1 MPDGSCDIFLL
12 FREDI
17 GRVGTLH
24 VMGINIM
31 TDQREI
37 DVQRRYYAK
46 TAHEY
51 DAMHVTSNDEHFLAL
66 SFMVGVLDYFQIRSI
81 LDVGAGTGRALRY
94 IKSCRPDIRIAGIEP
109 VKEMREI
116 GYAHGLSQHELME
129 GDATKLEFCESEFD
143 LVCEFG
149 VLHHVKRPE
158 QVVSE
163 MLRVAGKAILI
174 SDSNNFGHGSPQARA
189 FKQVINWLGLW
200 KLADWVKTGGKG
212 YTLSKGDGLAYS
224 YSVFNNYQQIRSHCD
239 SIHLLNTTNG
249 GINLYTTASHVAL
262 LGIKR

>member
-1 MPDGSCDIFLL
+1 
-12 FREDI
+12 
-17 GRVGTLH
+17 
-24 VMGINIM
+24 M
-31 TDQREI
+31 TYQTETDA
-37 DVQRRYYAK
+37 QRRYYAE

-51 DAMHVTSNDEHFLAL
+51 DAMHVNADDEHFLAL
-66 SFMVGVLDYFQIRSI
+66 SFMVGVLDHFQIRSI

-94 IKSCRPDIRIAGIEP
+94 IKSRRPDIRIAGIEP

-116 GYAHGLSQHELME
+116 GYAQGLSRQELME
-129 GDATKLEFCESEFD
+129 GDATRLEFDASEFD

-149 VLHHVKRPE
+149 VLHHVRKSE

-189 FKQVINWLGLW
+189 LKRAINWLGLW

-212 YTLSKGDGLAYS
+212 YTLSTGDGLAYS
-224 YSVFNNYQQIRSHCD
+224 YSVFNDYRQIRRHCG
-239 SIHLLNTTNG
+239 SIHLLNTSDG
-249 GINLYTTASHVAL
+249 GINPYATASHVAL